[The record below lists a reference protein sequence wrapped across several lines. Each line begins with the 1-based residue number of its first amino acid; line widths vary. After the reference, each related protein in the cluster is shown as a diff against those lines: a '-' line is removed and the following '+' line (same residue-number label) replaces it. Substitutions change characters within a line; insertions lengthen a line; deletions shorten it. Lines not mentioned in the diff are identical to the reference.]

1 MSTKRL
7 QRSRTDKWFGG
18 VCGGIAEYTGAEAGL
33 IRFVVA
39 VGTLLGFGSLFV
51 AYVLAWIIMP
61 KAEPISRPRPGT
73 PAAPT
78 IAHEPAPPS
87 A

>member
-1 MSTKRL
+1 MSVKRL

-18 VCGGIAEYTGAEAGL
+18 VCGGIAEYTGAEPAL

-51 AYVLAWIIMP
+51 GYVLAWIIMP
-61 KAEPISRPRPGT
+61 KASD
-73 PAAPT
+73 AT
-78 IAHEPAPPS
+78 IVHEPPPRS

>member
-1 MSTKRL
+1 MSTRRL

-33 IRFVVA
+33 IRFIVA
-39 VGTLLGFGSLFV
+39 VGTLLGFGSLFLAYIV
-51 AYVLAWIIMP
+51 AWVLMP
-61 KAEPISRPRPGT
+61 KAEPA
-73 PAAPT
+73 AAPSETPT
-78 IAHEPAPPS
+78 IVHEPRPPS

>member
-1 MSTKRL
+1 MSTKKL
-7 QRSRTDKWFGG
+7 ERSTSNRWFGG

-33 IRFVVA
+33 IRFIVA

-51 AYVLAWIIMP
+51 AYVLAWVIMP
-61 KAEPISRPRPGT
+61 KRTEPART
-73 PAAPT
+73 T
-78 IAHEPAPPS
+78 IVHEPVPPS

>member
-1 MSTKRL
+1 MSTKKL
-7 QRSRTDKWFGG
+7 ERSTSNRWFGG

-33 IRFVVA
+33 IRFIVA
-39 VGTLLGFGSLFV
+39 VGTLLGFGSLFLAYIV
-51 AYVLAWIIMP
+51 AWVLMP
-61 KAEPISRPRPGT
+61 KAEHTTSET
-73 PAAPT
+73 PT

>member
-18 VCGGIAEYTGAEAGL
+18 VCGGIAEYTGAEPGL

-39 VGTLLGFGSLFV
+39 VGTLLGFGSLFIG
-51 AYVLAWIIMP
+51 YVLAWIIMP
-61 KAEPISRPRPGT
+61 KANA
-73 PAAPT
+73 PARTT
-78 IAHEPAPPS
+78 IAHEPPPPS

>member
-7 QRSRTDKWFGG
+7 QRSRSDKWFGG

-39 VGTLLGFGSLFV
+39 VGTLLGFGSLFLAYIV
-51 AYVLAWIIMP
+51 AWVLMP
-61 KAEPISRPRPGT
+61 KAERASTEG
-73 PAAPT
+73 PT
-78 IAHEPAPPS
+78 IVHEPAPPS